1 MFHKKWRGLDS
12 KELCAVGDR
21 INAESFLAWRETY
34 HAELIKKGLRRP
46 AKDPNRL
53 TGRQFFEAQKALGRA
68 FGAAAAASAGVA
80 ENKASI
86 IPAPTAAGS
95 GPCPSDVSGKTE
107 SFG

>member
-53 TGRQFFEAQKALGRA
+53 TGRQFFEAQKALGTVEEEPA
-68 FGAAAAASAGVA
+68 DEEEDEGEA
-80 ENKASI
+80 EEA
-86 IPAPTAAGS
+86 
-95 GPCPSDVSGKTE
+95 
-107 SFG
+107 